1 MSQYGEEK
9 SEFCLKQGSKIG
21 DLCLKQ
27 GQGLN
32 TRAAPHYPSICWVPP
47 SPILLPVI
55 CPKSESNVQSTGL
68 HREVERQTLRGAHK
82 KGQEKKAEKVCII
95 KRKRTRLPWN
105 SRSKTEPGD
114 YLEGKGEKRYFY
126 MKLVPTNWEEMK
138 DKGAKASPILLVWNC
153 QQNSKVNRNNVT
165 RDKLDRRSGPL
176 TLYSRL

>member
-1 MSQYGEEK
+1 MGKKNLNSVLNRVAK
-9 SEFCLKQGSKIG
+9 SEIYVLNRVRV
-21 DLCLKQ
+21 
-27 GQGLN
+27 LN

-138 DKGAKASPILLVWNC
+138 DQRSKGFS
-153 QQNSKVNRNNVT
+153 NS
-165 RDKLDRRSGPL
+165 SGLELSTKFESKPK
-176 TLYSRL
+176 